1 MAGRSGPT
9 FQKRQKEKARQE
21 KQREKVERRS
31 VRKQDKASGVP
42 SANNMIDYSFNP
54 YEGLEELV
62 FDTEEETPAPAPSA
76 PSTGN

>member
-31 VRKQDKASGVP
+31 ARKQDKASGVP
-42 SANNMIDYSFNP
+42 SENNSIDYSFNM
-54 YEGLEELV
+54 YEGLDEMV
-62 FDTEEETPAPAPSA
+62 FEEEESQPPQPS
-76 PSTGN
+76 PGQ